1 MRGRRKLAMVT
12 KNSHPVDIMISIKD
26 AADTLIPELYMEK
39 ENGYD
44 EWFTAKVTGS
54 LEAMKADTT
63 TLTDHDQAMN
73 RVWQNILARK
83 PKAASKRRVRT
94 AHAVQS

>member
-1 MRGRRKLAMVT
+1 MRGLRKSAMMT
-12 KNSHPVDIMISIKD
+12 KNNHPVAIMISIKD
-26 AADTLIPELYMEK
+26 AADTLSPELYMEK

-73 RVWQNILARK
+73 RVWQNVIARK